1 MGYSKDYKVSVIKYH
16 FSGNTLAKTADTFSI
31 GEKTVKRWKKEFKDN
46 GEQAG
51 QFNPFQILF
60 FWHDSG

>member
-1 MGYSKDYKVSVIKYH
+1 MIKYH